1 MPILLALTFAAA
13 LGTPSAPG
21 CIDGRSGRAP
31 VSFEGRLERRIF
43 AGPPNYDSIRRGDRP
58 EPAYILTL
66 DRRICIDDGGQFA
79 ELNNRFNTIQ
89 LFSGNR
95 RLNARLRA
103 GVGHRVRITGDGFA
117 AQTGHH
123 HASLVVDLRSLAVVR
138 R

>member
-21 CIDGRSGRAP
+21 CIDGRSGNAP

-79 ELNNRFNTIQ
+79 DLNNRFNQIQ
-89 LFSGNR
+89 LFSGNG
-95 RLNARLRA
+95 RLTARLRA
-103 GVGHRVRITGDGFA
+103 GVGHRVRITSDGFA
-117 AQTGHH
+117 ANTGHH
-123 HASLVVDLRSLAVVR
+123 HASLVVDIRTLAVVR

>member
-1 MPILLALTFAAA
+1 MPILLSLTLAAA

-21 CIDGRSGRAP
+21 CIDGRSGNSP

-79 ELNNRFNTIQ
+79 DLNNRFNQIQ
-89 LFSGNR
+89 LFSGNG
-95 RLNARLRA
+95 RLTARLRA

-117 AQTGHH
+117 ANTGHH
-123 HASLVVDLRSLAVVR
+123 HASLVVDIRTLAVVR

>member
-1 MPILLALTFAAA
+1 MPILLALTFAA

-21 CIDGRSGRAP
+21 CIDGRNGNAP
-31 VSFEGRLERRIF
+31 VSFEGRLDRRIF
-43 AGPPNYDSIRRGDRP
+43 AGPPNYDSLRRGDRP

-79 ELNNRFNTIQ
+79 ELNNRFNRIQ
-89 LFSGNR
+89 LFSGNG

-123 HASLVVDLRSLAVVR
+123 HASLVVDLRSLTVVR